1 MYQYC
6 LLLKCDFQY
15 ASQVKQSGAQG
26 QMTCTEDVT
35 FSLSTT
41 EKQLC
46 DGKKQQMERCNSP
59 FHDIAFESF
68 LVLSL
73 S

>member
-35 FSLSTT
+35 FSL
-41 EKQLC
+41 K
-46 DGKKQQMERCNSP
+46 KKQKRINTLLTNAKNNSLDMYYN
-59 FHDIAFESF
+59 FFIIF
-68 LVLSL
+68 L
-73 S
+73 

>member
-35 FSLSTT
+35 FSL
-41 EKQLC
+41 KK
-46 DGKKQQMERCNSP
+46 KKQKRINTLLTNAKNNS
-59 FHDIAFESF
+59 FDMYYKFFIIF
-68 LVLSL
+68 L
-73 S
+73 